1 MSLLRTCCRAACA
14 AVVTLAASAVAPAA
28 DRAPPAAPNTVF
40 VLDASGS
47 MWGRIDGEPKIAIA
61 RRVLGD
67 LIEARDPADVLG
79 LVAYGHRR
87 KGDCSDIEVLV
98 EPGAGTGAA
107 IRKAVEGLSPKG
119 KTPLSAAVRQAAET
133 LKYRE
138 DRASVILISDGRET
152 CDLDP
157 CEVGRRLEE
166 TGVGF
171 TAHVIGFGIEEKNT
185 RSQLACLAESTGGR
199 YLTADTAN
207 ELSRALET
215 VSAAPATVDVRI
227 EAVDGEGGPVI
238 GHGLRW
244 GLTRDGD
251 GERLLDNEGMAAVN
265 MALDPGRY
273 HAEVLR
279 IEDEAS
285 AGRDVVIEE
294 GSGQR
299 TVTVVLPPLRPP
311 ASLDGP
317 ASALAASSVQVG
329 WDGPDGKDDYVA
341 VARPEAEARDSINY
355 SYTRD
360 GDPVTLTMPPEAGT
374 YELRY
379 IQQEGHRILARRE
392 ITVEPVEASLDAPET
407 ANVAAPVQVR
417 WQGPDYQDDYVTVAR
432 PDADARD
439 YEGYTY
445 TRKGNPL
452 TLTMPPEPGTYELRY
467 IQHEGR
473 KVLARRDITVEAVSA
488 SLDAPETAKA
498 AAPVQVRWQGP
509 DYQDD
514 YVTVARPDDGARDYE
529 GYTYTRDGNPLRL
542 TMPPEAG
549 TYELRYIQHEGRKV
563 LARREI
569 IVEAVEAGLDAPET
583 AKAAEPVL
591 VTWQGPDY
599 QDDYVTVARPD
610 DGARDYEGYTYTRD
624 GNPLRL
630 TMPPEAGTY
639 ELRYIQ
645 HEGRKVLAQRRIT
658 VEPVEASLDAPARA
672 AAGGSIQVRW
682 QGPDYRDDYVTLAR
696 PDDGPRD
703 YESYTYTRDGNPL
716 SLSTPAEPGAYELRY
731 IQHEGRRIIATTP
744 LEVIPAEE

>member
-1 MSLLRTCCRAACA
+1 MSLLRTCHRAACA
-14 AVVTLAASAVAPAA
+14 AVVTLAASTAAPAA
-28 DRAPPAAPNTVF
+28 DGGPSAAPNTVF

-98 EPGAGTGAA
+98 EPGKGTGAA
-107 IRKAVEGLSPKG
+107 IRKAVDGLSPKG

-171 TAHVIGFGIEEKNT
+171 TAHVVGFGIEKADT
-185 RSQLACLAESTGGR
+185 RDQLACLAESTGGR

-215 VSAAPATVDVRI
+215 VSAAPATVDIRI

-244 GLTRDGD
+244 SLTRKGD

-265 MALDPGRY
+265 MALEPADY

-279 IEDEAS
+279 IQDEAS
-285 AGRDVVIEE
+285 AEQDLTVEE
-294 GSGQR
+294 DGGQR
-299 TVTVVLPPLRPP
+299 TVTVALPPLRPP

-317 ASALAASSVQVG
+317 ASAPAASSVQVR

-341 VARPEAEARDSINY
+341 VARPDAAARDSIRY
-355 SYTRD
+355 AYTRK
-360 GDPVTLTMPPEAGT
+360 GDPAMLTMPPEPGA

-379 IQQEGHRILARRE
+379 VQSEGRKVLARRE
-392 ITVEPVEASLDAPET
+392 ITVEAVGASLDAPET
-407 ANVAAPVQVR
+407 ARAAEPVQVR
-417 WQGPDYQDDYVTVAR
+417 WEGPDYQDDYITVAR
-432 PDADARD
+432 PDDGPRD

-445 TRKGNPL
+445 ARKGNPL
-452 TLTMPPEPGTYELRY
+452 TLTMPADPGTYELRY
-467 IQHEGR
+467 IQREGR
-473 KVLARRDITVEAVSA
+473 KVLARREITVEAVGA

-498 AAPVQVRWQGP
+498 AEPVQVRWEGP

-514 YVTVARPDDGARDYE
+514 YVTVARPDDGAREYE

-569 IVEAVEAGLDAPET
+569 TVEAVEAGLDAPET